1 MSTKYVRYMSEE
13 QLIDQALKALTAV
26 LGPIETMRFLA
37 LPREKRIDSVERH
50 RQWQESLDRSAFYDQ
65 VFGEASQTG

>member
-1 MSTKYVRYMSEE
+1 MSTKNVRYMPEE

-37 LPREKRIDSVERH
+37 LPREKQIDSVKRH
-50 RQWQESLDRSAFYDQ
+50 RQWQESLDRDTFYDQ
-65 VFGEASQTG
+65 VFGGTAQSG